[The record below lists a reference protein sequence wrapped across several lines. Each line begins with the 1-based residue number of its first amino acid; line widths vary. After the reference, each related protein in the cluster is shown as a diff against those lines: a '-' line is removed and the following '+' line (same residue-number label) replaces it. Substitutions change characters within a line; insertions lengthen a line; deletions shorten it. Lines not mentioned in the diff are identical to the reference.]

1 MKNAIRAILAAISLL
16 ALNGCDSE
24 AQPDAAPM
32 LRYQV
37 DTGRDRSWWLTRDRV
52 LLHSAS
58 QPKKALALPG
68 WLWAADPHC
77 PPDLA
82 LGPDGEAVV
91 TSNVVQTLWRIDS
104 RTLAVSVHE
113 VALGADSGKD
123 VGFVALAWS
132 AEQGA
137 FFAYSTR
144 ATKVSSIDLGTVRPG
159 RARDRCADIAPRL
172 AQFAGI
178 AG

>member
-1 MKNAIRAILAAISLL
+1 MKNAIRAILAALSLL
-16 ALNGCDSE
+16 ALNACDSQ
-24 AQPDAAPM
+24 AQPDAALM
-32 LRYQV
+32 
-37 DTGRDRSWWLTRDRV
+37 LTRDGV
-52 LLHSAS
+52 LLQSAP
-58 QPKKALALPG
+58 QAKKVLALSG
-68 WLWAADPHC
+68 CLWAADPHC

-91 TSNVVQTLWRIDS
+91 TSKVAQTLWRTDS

-113 VALGADSGKD
+113 VALGAASGKD

-144 ATKVSSIDLGTVRPG
+144 ATKVSSTDLGTVRPG

-172 AQFAGI
+172 AQFAGV